1 MQRRA
6 VWIIGISIIFVVATT
21 QVYGLS
27 YNDRDRFSAL
37 LAKHGLKLDELT
49 QSSTVRL
56 LFDPQAAKGKTTY
69 ITGFHYIAPSSR
81 YRGAYVLSIEFGP
94 LTGPPGEY
102 LLVLK
107 TSTSPGSG
115 FRVYD
120 CVVRV
125 EEIATVPIKHF
136 MDKIN
141 EKMATGQYLFPP
153 PVMMIPWIKG
163 PDWPIPV
170 VSEVECLK

>member
-1 MQRRA
+1 MQHRV
-6 VWIIGISIIFVVATT
+6 VWIIGMSIIFVVATT
-21 QVYGLS
+21 QVHGLS
-27 YNDRDRFSAL
+27 SSDRDRFSAL
-37 LAKHGLKLDELT
+37 LSKHGLKLDELS
-49 QSSTVRL
+49 QGSTVRL

-69 ITGFHYIAPSSR
+69 ITNFHYVAPSSR
-81 YRGAYVLSIEFGP
+81 YSGAYVLSIEFGP
-94 LTGPPGEY
+94 LFGPPGEY

-125 EEIATVPIKHF
+125 EEITKVPIKHF
-136 MDKIN
+136 LDNIN
-141 EKMATGQYLFPP
+141 EKLATGQYLEPP
-153 PVMMIPWIKG
+153 PLMMIPWIKG